1 MNIARL
7 VVLGVAVVT
16 AGVSAFLVRS
26 MITQDGPAEAAQQPT
41 IQATRV
47 LVAGRDLAL
56 GETLQSGDLVWQSW
70 PEEGLS
76 LNYIN
81 EKAQPNARSEWDGA
95 FVRAP
100 FVAGEPVSRS
110 KLVTSKNQG
119 VMSAILE
126 PGMRAVG
133 VEISAESGAGG
144 FILPNDRVDVILTY
158 TYEEV
163 TGNQKKKAYAS
174 QTVMENVR
182 VLAIDQTFRDQD
194 GEAVVV
200 GRTATLEM
208 PNSFAEE
215 LALAGAMGN
224 LSMILRSLASAEGE
238 TNDQNPRL
246 VRSFSNGGPDND
258 EKNKIT
264 MVSFGHAKIQL
275 GAK

>member
-1 MNIARL
+1 MNLARL

-16 AGVSAFLVRS
+16 AAVSAFLVRN
-26 MITQDGPAEAAQQPT
+26 MITQEGPAEAAQQPT

-56 GETLQSGDLVWQSW
+56 GETIQSGDLVWQAW
-70 PEEGLS
+70 PEEGIS

-81 EKAQPNARSEWDGA
+81 EKTQPNARSEWAGA

-100 FVAGEPVSRS
+100 FVAGEPVNRS

-133 VEISAESGAGG
+133 IEISAESGAGG

-158 TYEEV
+158 SYERIEDK
-163 TGNQKKKAYAS
+163 QKHKEYAS
-174 QTVMENVR
+174 ETVLQNVR
-182 VLAIDQTFRDQD
+182 VLAIDQTFREQD

-208 PNSFAEE
+208 PNTFAEE
-215 LALAGAMGN
+215 LALASAMGK
-224 LSMILRSLASAEGE
+224 LSLTLRSLASAEGE
-238 TNDQNPRL
+238 TNDQKPRL
-246 VRSFSNGGPDND
+246 VKSFSKGGEDQ
-258 EKNKIT
+258 EKGRIT
-264 MVSFGHAKIQL
+264 MVRFGRAQIET
-275 GAK
+275 GAQ

>member
-16 AGVSAFLVRS
+16 AAVSAFLVRN
-26 MITQDGPAEAAQQPT
+26 MITQEGPAEAAQQPT

-56 GETLQSGDLVWQSW
+56 GETVQSGDLVWQVW

-76 LNYIN
+76 LSYIN
-81 EKAQPNARSEWDGA
+81 EKAQPNARSDWAGA
-95 FVRAP
+95 FVRVP
-100 FVAGEPVSRS
+100 FVAGEPVSQS

-133 VEISAESGAGG
+133 IEISAESGAGG

-158 TYEEV
+158 TYERIEK
-163 TGNQKKKAYAS
+163 NQKRKEYAS
-174 QTVMENVR
+174 ETVMKNVR
-182 VLAIDQTFRDQD
+182 VLAIDQTFREED

-208 PNSFAEE
+208 PNNFAEE
-215 LALAGAMGN
+215 LALAGAMGK
-224 LSMILRSLASAEGE
+224 LSLSLRSLASAEGE
-238 TNDQNPRL
+238 LNDMKPRL
-246 VRSFSNGGPDND
+246 VKSYTKGNQD
-258 EKNKIT
+258 EEKGKIT
-264 MVSFGHAKIQL
+264 MVRFGRPQTEAEAQ
-275 GAK
+275 